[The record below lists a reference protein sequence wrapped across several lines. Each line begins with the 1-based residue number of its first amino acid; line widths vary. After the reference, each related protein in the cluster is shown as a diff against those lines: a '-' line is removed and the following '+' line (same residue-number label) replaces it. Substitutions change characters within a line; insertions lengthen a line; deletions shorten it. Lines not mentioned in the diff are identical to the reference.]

1 MMFDFFRNFE
11 MADLVNFLVN
21 QTLDKSAEYDTTFKE
36 IKT

>member
-1 MMFDFFRNFE
+1 MNCDFFRNFE
-11 MADLVNFLVN
+11 MADLVY